1 MNDNKSEIERFLNVK
16 KVNDR
21 SERTIANYAFILNEL
36 NGFLKSKPFRET
48 TESDIFAFISYK
60 KDNGLASTSIN
71 AYKIVIKLFYRFL
84 YDLPRHQY
92 PQQVKNLNNGNN
104 KRKMPIRPE
113 TILTKQD
120 VAHLTKYCLNYR
132 DEAFV
137 VSLYE
142 SGCRAGEF
150 LNINIEHLHFDEKGI
165 VLVVTGKTGERRIR
179 LVESMPFLKRW
190 IENHPLKD
198 EEGQRP
204 LWCRIRK
211 PFVRMSYQNIQVI
224 LKRIKKRSNFKKPLN
239 PHHFRH
245 SRLTELSKY
254 LTDGKLKI
262 FAGWSASSKMA
273 GIYVHLSGADIDE
286 DLCKIAGVETKEEKP
301 KVSPL
306 KIRKCPRCGAENKGT
321 AQFCDT
327 CMMPLTEKASQ
338 KLISETMETEKLT
351 EEIQDLKEKTKS
363 AGEVTDS
370 MWKVIDELKKEIREL
385 KANQ

>member
-1 MNDNKSEIERFLNVK
+1 MKDNKSEIERFLNIK

-21 SERTIANYAFILNEL
+21 SEATIENYAFILNEL
-36 NGFLKSKPFRET
+36 NVFLKGKLFRECN
-48 TESDIFAFISYK
+48 EDDIFAFISYK
-60 KDNGLASTSIN
+60 KDNGLSSSSLN
-71 AYKIVIKLFYRFL
+71 AYKIAIRTFYRFL
-84 YDLPRHQY
+84 YDLSRTQIPS
-92 PQQVKNLNNGNN
+92 QVRNLKNGNN
-104 KRKMPIRPE
+104 HRKLPIRPE
-113 TILTKQD
+113 TVLTKQD
-120 VAHLTKYCLNYR
+120 VADLTKYCMNYR
-132 DEAFV
+132 DEALIV
-137 VSLYE
+137 TLYE
-142 SGCRAGEF
+142 SGCRIGEF
-150 LNINIEHLHFDEKGI
+150 LNINIEHLLFDGKGI
-165 VLVVTGKTGERRIR
+165 VLVVSGKTGERRIR
-179 LVESMPFLKRW
+179 LVESMPFIKLWLK
-190 IENHPLKD
+190 NHPLK
-198 EEGQRP
+198 EGP
-204 LWCRIRK
+204 LWCRIRR
-211 PFVRMSYQNIQVI
+211 PYTRMGYPNIQVI
-224 LKRIKKRSNFKKPLN
+224 LKGIKRRSKIKKPLN
-239 PHHFRH
+239 AHHFRH

-254 LTDGKLKI
+254 LPDAKLKV
-262 FAGWSASSKMA
+262 FAGWTQNSSMS